1 MKLQTRQ
8 IVLAGLMGAL
18 LMVLKEALAPVP
30 GVEPVSLLV
39 ILYAL
44 CLPAAAPWAIAVF
57 VVLEFILYG
66 FGLWSWM
73 YLYIWF
79 ILYGIALLLHRMDSA
94 LGWALV
100 SGAYGL
106 AFGAL
111 CTPVYFITQ
120 GPGGALAWWIA
131 GIPTDIGHCLGN
143 FFTMLLLYR
152 PLRRILT
159 LRQKQNDAP
168 FALGRLRSLGRC
180 KGRMFFFVTNWKGRR
195 RRRNV
200 CKAGCPALLV
210 VWPSPAAAAIA
221 AGVWHGEG
229 RSGCFKT
236 SFTFLF
242 LSFEYTVIIRAD
254 YGNLVKEF

>member
-152 PLRRILT
+152 PW
-159 LRQKQNDAP
+159 Q
-168 FALGRLRSLGRC
+168 
-180 KGRMFFFVTNWKGRR
+180 
-195 RRRNV
+195 
-200 CKAGCPALLV
+200 
-210 VWPSPAAAAIA
+210 
-221 AGVWHGEG
+221 
-229 RSGCFKT
+229 
-236 SFTFLF
+236 
-242 LSFEYTVIIRAD
+242 
-254 YGNLVKEF
+254 

>member
-143 FFTMLLLYR
+143 FLPCYCFT
-152 PLRRILT
+152 
-159 LRQKQNDAP
+159 A
-168 FALGRLRSLGRC
+168 RC
-180 KGRMFFFVTNWKGRR
+180 
-195 RRRNV
+195 
-200 CKAGCPALLV
+200 
-210 VWPSPAAAAIA
+210 AA
-221 AGVWHGEG
+221 
-229 RSGCFKT
+229 F
-236 SFTFLF
+236 
-242 LSFEYTVIIRAD
+242 
-254 YGNLVKEF
+254 

>member
-79 ILYGIALLLHRMDSA
+79 ILYVIALLLHRMDSA

-100 SGAYGL
+100 SGA
-106 AFGAL
+106 
-111 CTPVYFITQ
+111 CM
-120 GPGGALAWWIA
+120 
-131 GIPTDIGHCLGN
+131 C
-143 FFTMLLLYR
+143 
-152 PLRRILT
+152 
-159 LRQKQNDAP
+159 
-168 FALGRLRSLGRC
+168 
-180 KGRMFFFVTNWKGRR
+180 
-195 RRRNV
+195 
-200 CKAGCPALLV
+200 
-210 VWPSPAAAAIA
+210 
-221 AGVWHGEG
+221 
-229 RSGCFKT
+229 
-236 SFTFLF
+236 
-242 LSFEYTVIIRAD
+242 
-254 YGNLVKEF
+254 

>member
-57 VVLEFILYG
+57 VVLE
-66 FGLWSWM
+66 
-73 YLYIWF
+73 F

-159 LRQKQNDAP
+159 LRQK
-168 FALGRLRSLGRC
+168 
-180 KGRMFFFVTNWKGRR
+180 
-195 RRRNV
+195 
-200 CKAGCPALLV
+200 
-210 VWPSPAAAAIA
+210 
-221 AGVWHGEG
+221 
-229 RSGCFKT
+229 
-236 SFTFLF
+236 
-242 LSFEYTVIIRAD
+242 
-254 YGNLVKEF
+254 

>member
-1 MKLQTRQ
+1 M
-8 IVLAGLMGAL
+8 
-18 LMVLKEALAPVP
+18 P
-30 GVEPVSLLV
+30 
-39 ILYAL
+39 
-44 CLPAAAPWAIAVF
+44 CW
-57 VVLEFILYG
+57 
-66 FGLWSWM
+66 
-73 YLYIWF
+73 
-79 ILYGIALLLHRMDSA
+79 
-94 LGWALV
+94 
-100 SGAYGL
+100 
-106 AFGAL
+106 
-111 CTPVYFITQ
+111 
-120 GPGGALAWWIA
+120 
-131 GIPTDIGHCLGN
+131 
-143 FFTMLLLYR
+143 
-152 PLRRILT
+152 RILPVCDD
-159 LRQKQNDAP
+159 KVYSEIINDAP

-242 LSFEYTVIIRAD
+242 FSFEYTVIIRAD

>member
-44 CLPAAAPWAIAVF
+44 CLLAAAPWAIAVF

-73 YLYIWF
+73 YVYIWF

-159 LRQKQNDAP
+159 LRQK
-168 FALGRLRSLGRC
+168 
-180 KGRMFFFVTNWKGRR
+180 
-195 RRRNV
+195 
-200 CKAGCPALLV
+200 
-210 VWPSPAAAAIA
+210 
-221 AGVWHGEG
+221 
-229 RSGCFKT
+229 
-236 SFTFLF
+236 
-242 LSFEYTVIIRAD
+242 
-254 YGNLVKEF
+254 